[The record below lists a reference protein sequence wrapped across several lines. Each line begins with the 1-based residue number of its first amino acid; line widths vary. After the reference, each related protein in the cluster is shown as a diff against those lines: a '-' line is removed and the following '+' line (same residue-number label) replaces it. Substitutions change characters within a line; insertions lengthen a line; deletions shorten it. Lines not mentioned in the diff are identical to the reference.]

1 MSFRVREIGT
11 HLIICDGLSTHE
23 EAWEIVEQSP
33 NKKDLVIEEYKKPV
47 KGLGRDPDLHQF
59 I

>member
-1 MSFRVREIGT
+1 MSFRIVET
-11 HLIICDGLSTHE
+11 HTEKVICDGLSTHE

-47 KGLGRDPDLHQF
+47 KGLGRDPDLH
-59 I
+59 

>member
-47 KGLGRDPDLHQF
+47 KGLGRDPALH
-59 I
+59 